1 MRITFPQLRQIIR
14 EELLREEA
22 EDLNNF
28 DVKVSGKNNI
38 TVTNKRTGESGTSKK
53 IEVKSSRWEWS
64 NLGIRN
70 ISKIIYTPNAPA
82 GSPILTVSA
91 NIINPMPLGSDI
103 PVEAELKNRAAI
115 IGIANAIIYGK
126 DKDKGYDAPETTLKD
141 GTTAQIIINGGS
153 Q

>member
-1 MRITFPQLRQIIR
+1 MKITQGLLRQIIR

-53 IEVKSSRWEWS
+53 IEVKSSRWPS
-64 NLGIRN
+64 NLRIRN

-91 NIINPMPLGSDI
+91 NIINPIPLSDDI

-126 DKDKGYDAPETTLKD
+126 DKDKGYTAPAATLKD

-153 Q
+153 

>member
-53 IEVKSSRWEWS
+53 IEVKSSRWWS

-91 NIINPMPLGSDI
+91 NIINPMTLGGDI

-126 DKDKGYDAPETTLKD
+126 DKGYNAPKTTLKD
-141 GTTAQIIINGGS
+141 GTTAQLIINGGS